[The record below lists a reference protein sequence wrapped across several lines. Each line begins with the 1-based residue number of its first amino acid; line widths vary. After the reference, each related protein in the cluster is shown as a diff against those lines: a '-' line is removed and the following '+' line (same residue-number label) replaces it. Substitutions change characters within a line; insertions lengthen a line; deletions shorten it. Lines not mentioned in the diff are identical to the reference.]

1 MTWTRESVVRAA
13 TVRYVVPVLPYE
25 DEAAGSPLA
34 TTHLHGRPLFA
45 HAVSTVHEAAGRDV
59 LVTAPVGAGSA
70 VSAALGDTGARVV
83 EGGGS
88 LGACLQRVLADVSS
102 EGRPQLLVVHDP
114 RCPLVPAAFLREVVD
129 RATARPYDVTVATR
143 PMTDTVKSV
152 VDGVVR
158 ATVDRDRLVVLT
170 SPLVVPV
177 DVLAPLSDEPALRAC
192 VDVEDLV
199 LLARSAGAAVHWV
212 PAPSLAWRVD
222 DVSSVSVLES
232 VTDGGRRPR

>member
-1 MTWTRESVVRAA
+1 MRAA
-13 TVRYVVPVLPYE
+13 IVRYVVPVLPYKDE
-25 DEAAGSPLA
+25 DAGNPLA

-45 HAVSTVHEAAGRDV
+45 HAVSTVHEAGGRDV
-59 LVTAPVGAGSA
+59 LVTAPGGAGSA
-70 VSAALGDTGARVV
+70 VGAVLDGTGARVV

-88 LGACLQRVLADVSS
+88 LGACLQRVLADVSL

-129 RATARPYDVTVATR
+129 RATAQPHGVTVATR

-152 VDGVVR
+152 VNGVVR
-158 ATVDRDRLVVLT
+158 ATVDRDRLVVVT

-177 DVLAPLSDEPALRAC
+177 DVLVPLMDDPALRAC
-192 VDVEDLV
+192 ADVEDLV